1 MTFPLGTKAFCDFF
15 CQYWI
20 VETEARFT
28 AGQKETDDAGGV
40 MVREIGTIAN
50 EWKLF
55 YDQKVAQKV
64 VDECLFT
71 LLLTKYAN

>member
-1 MTFPLGTKAFCDFF
+1 
-15 CQYWI
+15 
-20 VETEARFT
+20 
-28 AGQKETDDAGGV
+28 